1 MPDKPIIEDPTD
13 VDEAAAEF
21 VGHGEGL
28 ALLREPFPA
37 SHIGQLPKA
46 GITLDYVG
54 HGAVTD
60 RLLEADPLWTWE
72 PFAVDDNGGPL
83 MERDADGHPIALWI
97 RLTVCDVTRIGV
109 GTCPARQSD
118 AEKVLIGDAIR
129 NAAMRFGVALDLW
142 IRGQGSDDEH
152 LSNGAQSSTR
162 RRTTQPPPVERLTDR
177 QIAALGELAAVLP
190 EDNPKRQKFEDGLKP
205 PGWPKARYQ
214 DLLDGLSAAVN
225 DQGGE

>member
-1 MPDKPIIEDPTD
+1 MDA
-13 VDEAAAEF
+13 DEAAAEF
-21 VGHGEGL
+21 QTGHVGLG
-28 ALLREPFPA
+28 LLREPFPA

-97 RLTVCDVTRIGV
+97 RLTVCNVTRIGV

-142 IRGQGSDDEH
+142 IRGQGSDDER
-152 LSNGAQSSTR
+152 LSNDVQSSTR
-162 RRTTQPPPVERLTDR
+162 RRTTQPPPEPTLTKQQLEVLD
-177 QIAALGELAAVLP
+177 ELASKLP
-190 EDNPKRQKFEDGLKP
+190 EDHEKRFKYETARTQ
-205 PGWPKARYQ
+205 WPKARYEQ
-214 DLLDGLSAAVN
+214 LFAGLAQAVN
-225 DQGGE
+225 ELGGE